1 MRYFI
6 YISYNGTNYHG
17 WQMQPNAVTVQDT
30 IQKAMSVILAKEIQI
45 TGAGRTDT
53 GVHAKTMVAHFD
65 WNDTLDT
72 DSLVKRLNSLLP
84 SDIAIKAI
92 VEVAPEA
99 HARFSAISRTYEYR
113 LYFDKNPFLKG
124 LAYRHYRELDFEAM
138 NMAAAQMRRYRDFT
152 SFSKLHTD
160 TLTNNC
166 NVLKTQWQQQD
177 NVWVFTIQADR
188 FLRDMVRAT
197 VGTLI
202 MVGEH
207 RITVDD
213 FCNIIEAKDRQ
224 KAGHSIDACG
234 LYLSNVEY
242 PNDIFLNNQIIIH

>member
-17 WQMQPNAVTVQDT
+17 WQMQPNAVTVQET
-30 IQKAMSVILAKEIQI
+30 IQKAMTLILAEEIQI

-65 WNDTLDT
+65 WSDTLEVN
-72 DSLVKRLNSLLP
+72 SLAKRLNSLLP
-84 SDIAIKAI
+84 QDIAIKTI
-92 VEVAPEA
+92 VKVTSEA
-99 HARFSAISRTYEYR
+99 HARFSALSRTYEYL

-124 LAYRHYRELDFEAM
+124 LAYRHYKELDFEAM
-138 NMAAAQMRRYRDFT
+138 NTAAAQMKRYRDFT

-160 TLTNNC
+160 THTNNC
-166 NVLKTQWQQQD
+166 NVQKAQWQRQD

-202 MVGEH
+202 LVGEY

-213 FCNIIEAKDRQ
+213 FCSIVEAKDRQ

-234 LYLSNVEY
+234 LYLSKIEY
-242 PNDIFLNNQIIIH
+242 PHDIFLNNQIIIH